1 MDFGLWTLDLV
12 LENREWRMGPGELE
26 VGLGTWEWGVL
37 SGEWSGDKSSE
48 WGVGSGVGSGN
59 KGQGTGD

>member
-1 MDFGLWTLDLV
+1 
-12 LENREWRMGPGELE
+12 MGYWELE

-48 WGVGSGVGSGN
+48 WGVGSGVGIGDR
-59 KGQGTGD
+59 GQGTGD